1 MFEVETKEIS
11 KKYVSFRVPDKK
23 REQQLLDS
31 IIENG
36 IKQALQCARGPD
48 REEYIL
54 IDGYKR
60 LRCLERLRVS
70 IAPIVLLGET
80 EEGSILSFLRI
91 CNEKSL
97 SLLEQSRFVDE
108 LHRKFSLSVTE
119 IAERLECSKAWV
131 SVRLGIIDEMS
142 PIMKEKVFMG
152 KFPTRS
158 YMYTLR
164 QFTRVNKVTKGQ
176 IDTFVEAVSG
186 KGLSTRDI
194 DTLARGYFKG
204 NSTLRGQI
212 ENGNLQWTLRQMR
225 CVEEKYASDG
235 QLSKEEQRFLQDLEL
250 VQKYISRAHAGVG
263 NGREHG
269 EACRKKA
276 LFLMGGI
283 ISMAPGFL
291 QHLKEYP
298 YDR

>member
-1 MFEVETKEIS
+1 MLEVEIKEIS
-11 KKYVSFRVPDKK
+11 KKYVSFRVPNKK
-23 REQQLLDS
+23 QEQQLLHS

-48 REEYIL
+48 REDYIL

-60 LRCLERLRVS
+60 LRCLERLHICIV
-70 IAPIVLLGET
+70 PIVLLGET

-108 LHRKFSLSVTE
+108 LHRTFTLSVTE

-131 SVRLGIIDEMS
+131 SMRLGIIEEMS
-142 PIMKEKVFMG
+142 PVMKEKVFMG
-152 KFPTRS
+152 KFPMRS

-164 QFTRVNKVTKGQ
+164 QFTRVNKVDKGQ

-194 DTLARGYFKG
+194 DTLAQGYFKG
-204 NSTLRGQI
+204 NGKLREQI
-212 ENGNLQWTLRQMR
+212 GNGNLQWTLRQMR
-225 CVEEKYASDG
+225 CMEEKYASNG
-235 QLSKEEQRFLQDLEL
+235 QLSKKEQRFLQDLEL
-250 VQKYISRAHAGVG
+250 VQK
-263 NGREHG
+263 
-269 EACRKKA
+269 
-276 LFLMGGI
+276 
-283 ISMAPGFL
+283 
-291 QHLKEYP
+291 
-298 YDR
+298 